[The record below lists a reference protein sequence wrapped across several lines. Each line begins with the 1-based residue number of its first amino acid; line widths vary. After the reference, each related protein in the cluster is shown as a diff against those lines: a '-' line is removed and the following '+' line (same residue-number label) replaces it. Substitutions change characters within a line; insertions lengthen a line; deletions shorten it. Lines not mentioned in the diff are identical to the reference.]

1 MVNVKKTSVKKVEGM
16 SELENLIKE
25 TDNPV
30 IVEALLDKSNPESLS
45 EDNDLIESTNQ
56 IKPSSKEERARLRQ
70 EALTKELDSKYKR
83 VRFTCRKETCKSKES
98 YLISKTNAGLNGATV
113 KYRCVSCAN
122 IYIVPVGGGF

>member
-1 MVNVKKTSVKKVEGM
+1 MVNIKSTSVKKVEGM
-16 SELENLIKE
+16 SELERLIKQ

-30 IVEALLDKSNPESLS
+30 VVEALSGKSDVDSDS
-45 EDNDLIESTNQ
+45 SGVDLIESTNQ
-56 IKPSSKEERARLRQ
+56 INPPSKEERARLRQ

-83 VRFTCRKETCKSKES
+83 VRFACRKETCKSKES
-98 YLISKTNAGLNGATV
+98 YLISKTNAGLNGTTV